1 MSLDFEDVLIEEFGS
16 FDTSKFNVSFVPHKI
31 FICGGKTDGKKL
43 IPESLRERIINY
55 FDDNNDDIY
64 KACIK
69 AEDFK
74 DYFREGAYSDLLEFE
89 ADIANIATLIII
101 CLESPGSLVELGMFC
116 NNPSLSHRLIVIA
129 PQDKVEAKDSFIYLG
144 PLVNLIGADEK
155 SVLVYPWPDP
165 AVQKYDHIE
174 LIAADISKKLEKS
187 RKGEDFD
194 PKNSAHI
201 AFLIYDIILL
211 AHPIK
216 ISEIELALSAMDI
229 DVKEKTIGRL
239 LYLLDKIGL
248 IKHTIY
254 SSVNYYYDVADGER
268 RVKFGSTK
276 SGKTRDTPAIKM
288 ALRQSYVLQDD
299 ESSKK
304 RKLAL
309 QQINKIKE
317 DKLKEEKLK
326 EGKAKGE
333 GAK

>member
-1 MSLDFEDVLIEEFGS
+1 MASIEAIFFNGIIRMSLDFENALIEEFGV
-16 FDTSKFNVSFVPHKI
+16 FDSSKFTVSFVPHKI
-31 FICGGKTDGKKL
+31 FICGGKTDGNSL
-43 IPESLRERIINY
+43 IPESLRERIINH
-55 FDDNNDDIY
+55 FDDSDDEIY

-116 NNPSLSHRLIVIA
+116 NNPSLSHRLIAIA

-144 PLVNLIGADEK
+144 PLANLISADES

-165 AVQKYDHIE
+165 AVAKYDHIE
-174 LIAADISKKLEKS
+174 LIALDISKKLEKS
-187 RKGEDFD
+187 RKTENFD
-194 PKNSAHI
+194 LKNSAHI
-201 AFLIYDIILL
+201 AFLIYDIVLL

-229 DVKEKTIGRL
+229 DIKEKTISRL
-239 LYLLDKIGL
+239 LYLLDQIGL
-248 IKHTIY
+248 VKQTIY
-254 SSVNYYYDVADGER
+254 SSVSYYYDVSGGER
-268 RVKFGSTK
+268 RVKFGTTK
-276 SGKTRDTPAIKM
+276 GGAIRDTPTIKM
-288 ALRQSYVLQDD
+288 KLRQSYVLQDD

-309 QQINKIKE
+309 QQIMKIKE
-317 DKLKEEKLK
+317 
-326 EGKAKGE
+326 E